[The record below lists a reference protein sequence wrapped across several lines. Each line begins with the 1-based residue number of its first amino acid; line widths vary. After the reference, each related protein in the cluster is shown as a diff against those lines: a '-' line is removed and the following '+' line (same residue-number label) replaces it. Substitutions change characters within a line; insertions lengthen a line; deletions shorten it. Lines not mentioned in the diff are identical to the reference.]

1 MGEGSKKDSEEHV
14 EQGEGEAGEGEAD
27 EKKRKRIWA
36 CQRKKN
42 KGSER
47 KWVKAGIILWEGG
60 LLDPRQE
67 AIGIHEMPG
76 R

>member
-1 MGEGSKKDSEEHV
+1 MEEGSKKDSEEHV
-14 EQGEGEAGEGEAD
+14 EQGEGEAGER
-27 EKKRKRIWA
+27 KRKR
-36 CQRKKN
+36 
-42 KGSER
+42 
-47 KWVKAGIILWEGG
+47 KWVEAGVIPWEGG